1 MIIDKEYALVDTTA
15 RLNTDL
21 RDYERE
27 INRAASVTFG
37 NVLTDIIVYQ
47 FSFIISVRTDGE
59 KIKHGLLVNFGKNI
73 ARQVSSLCAS
83 AMRFYPNE
91 KHKPSRQLFR
101 CIDSKIN
108 HEKISI
114 QNTNII

>member
-1 MIIDKEYALVDTTA
+1 MISEKIMIIEKEYALVDATA

-21 RDYERE
+21 RDYENE

-37 NVLTDIIVYQ
+37 NDLTGIVIYQ
-47 FSFIISVRTDGE
+47 FSFIIRVRTNDE

-73 ARQVSSLCAS
+73 ARQVSSLCES
-83 AMRFYPNE
+83 AMRYYANE

-101 CIDSKIN
+101 CLK
-108 HEKISI
+108 
-114 QNTNII
+114 

>member
-1 MIIDKEYALVDTTA
+1 MISEKVMIIDKEYALVDATA

-21 RDYERE
+21 RDYEIE

-37 NVLTDIIVYQ
+37 NDLTDISIYQ
-47 FSFIISVRTDGE
+47 FSFIIKVRIDGE

-73 ARQVSSLCAS
+73 ARQVSPLCAT
-83 AMRFYPNE
+83 AMRVYPNE

-101 CIDSKIN
+101 CVN
-108 HEKISI
+108 
-114 QNTNII
+114 

>member
-1 MIIDKEYALVDTTA
+1 MISEKVMIIDKEYALVDTTA

-27 INRAASVTFG
+27 INRAANVTFG
-37 NVLTDIIVYQ
+37 NDLTDIIVYQ
-47 FSFIISVRTDGE
+47 FSFIISVKTDSE

-91 KHKPSRQLFR
+91 KHKPSSQLFR
-101 CIDSKIN
+101 CIKNVTDTEN
-108 HEKISI
+108 DPF
-114 QNTNII
+114 

>member
-1 MIIDKEYALVDTTA
+1 MIIDREYALVYTA
-15 RLNTDL
+15 AKLNTDL
-21 RDYERE
+21 RDYEKE

-37 NVLTDIIVYQ
+37 NDLADITVYQ
-47 FSFIISVRTDGE
+47 FSFIISIRTDGE

-101 CIDSKIN
+101 CIN
-108 HEKISI
+108 
-114 QNTNII
+114 

>member
-1 MIIDKEYALVDTTA
+1 MISEKVMIIDKEYALVDATA

-21 RDYERE
+21 RDYESE

-37 NVLTDIIVYQ
+37 DDLTDITVYQ
-47 FSFIISVRTDGE
+47 SSFIISIRADGE

-83 AMRFYPNE
+83 AMRVYPNE
-91 KHKPSRQLFR
+91 KHKPSRQLFH
-101 CIDSKIN
+101 CIN
-108 HEKISI
+108 
-114 QNTNII
+114 

>member
-1 MIIDKEYALVDTTA
+1 MISEKIMIIEREYALVDATA

-37 NVLTDIIVYQ
+37 NDLTDISIYQ
-47 FSFIISVRTDGE
+47 FSFIIKVRTDGE
-59 KIKHGLLVNFGKNI
+59 KIKHGLFVNFGKYI
-73 ARQVSSLCAS
+73 ARLVSSLCAS

-91 KHKPSRQLFR
+91 KYKPSRQLFR
-101 CIDSKIN
+101 CINKNS
-108 HEKISI
+108 
-114 QNTNII
+114 

>member
-1 MIIDKEYALVDTTA
+1 MKSEEFMIIVKEYALVDTTA

-21 RDYERE
+21 RDYEKE
-27 INRAASVTFG
+27 INRAANVTFG
-37 NVLTDIIVYQ
+37 NDLTDIIIYQ
-47 FSFIISVRTDGE
+47 FSFIISVRTDDE

-83 AMRFYPNE
+83 AMRFYSNE

-101 CIDSKIN
+101 C
-108 HEKISI
+108 
-114 QNTNII
+114 TNISTEQKM

>member
-1 MIIDKEYALVDTTA
+1 MIIEREYALVDATA

-37 NVLTDIIVYQ
+37 NDLTDIIIYQ
-47 FSFIISVRTDGE
+47 FSFIIIVRTDSE

-83 AMRFYPNE
+83 AMRYYPNTN
-91 KHKPSRQLFR
+91 HMPSRQLFR
-101 CIDSKIN
+101 CVNNATSTESNQFKM
-108 HEKISI
+108 
-114 QNTNII
+114 

>member
-1 MIIDKEYALVDTTA
+1 MIIDKEYALVDATA

-21 RDYERE
+21 RDYESE

-37 NVLTDIIVYQ
+37 NDLTDITVYQ
-47 FSFIISVRTDGE
+47 SSFIISVKTDGE

-83 AMRFYPNE
+83 AMRVYANE
-91 KHKPSRQLFR
+91 KHKPSRQLFH
-101 CIDSKIN
+101 CIN
-108 HEKISI
+108 
-114 QNTNII
+114 